1 MVVGPAVGPAVG
13 PEVAG
18 EAVGTNVSPAEV
30 GTVVL
35 GAEVGTVVLA
45 AMMDPRMTP
54 EYKRQR
60 RVRVQTTAQGQCPGR
75 QAGETSFCSK

>member
-18 EAVGTNVSPAEV
+18 EAVGTNVSPAGV

-35 GAEVGTVVLA
+35 GAT
-45 AMMDPRMTP
+45 
-54 EYKRQR
+54 
-60 RVRVQTTAQGQCPGR
+60 VRV
-75 QAGETSFCSK
+75 

>member
-35 GAEVGTVVLA
+35 GATVVALQARSSVTGTVI
-45 AMMDPRMTP
+45 
-54 EYKRQR
+54 EF
-60 RVRVQTTAQGQCPGR
+60 GPGMPP
-75 QAGETSFCSK
+75 ALGLDVPIA